1 MSDHESQSERPEVE
15 GQRLRVRDERSELE
29 EAVQAGDSPVTLWI
43 DRGDVEAA
51 LQSDDPEVEGHR
63 IVWSDA
69 RLQAQDR
76 FGRERAR
83 SPQRDPNGSA
93 LSRDDNNDARR
104 RVGELAASPGSGA
117 RTPPRRRRSIRAWA

>member
-1 MSDHESQSERPEVE
+1 MSHRASGRRWND
-15 GQRLRVRDERSELE
+15 GLRVRDERSELE

-69 RLQAQDR
+69 RLKRTIA
-76 FGRERAR
+76 
-83 SPQRDPNGSA
+83 SVPSA
-93 LSRDDNNDARR
+93 LEALSAI
-104 RVGELAASPGSGA
+104 
-117 RTPPRRRRSIRAWA
+117 RTDPR

>member
-69 RLQAQDR
+69 RLQA
-76 FGRERAR
+76 
-83 SPQRDPNGSA
+83 
-93 LSRDDNNDARR
+93 
-104 RVGELAASPGSGA
+104 
-117 RTPPRRRRSIRAWA
+117 